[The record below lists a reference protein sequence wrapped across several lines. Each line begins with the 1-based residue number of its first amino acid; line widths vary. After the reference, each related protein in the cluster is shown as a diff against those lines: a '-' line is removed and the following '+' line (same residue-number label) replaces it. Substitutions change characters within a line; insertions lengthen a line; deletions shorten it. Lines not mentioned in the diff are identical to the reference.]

1 MKKSALEQKW
11 QIFIGHAKMS
21 GATEDELKT
30 LVKAMDLIKKY
41 SPIRPNSEKGLT
53 LRNT

>member
-11 QIFIGHAKMS
+11 QIFIGHAKMC
-21 GATEDELKT
+21 GATEDELKI

-41 SPIRPNSEKGLT
+41 SPIRPTNEKES
-53 LRNT
+53 